1 MTFSSGPRLTGKRGE
16 PMTMATD
23 RNPQISVKTISSTPH
38 VSAIHPAWLKLI
50 EFCRVMGFGEL
61 ERVKIQDGVPTVAEV
76 VKERVKLL

>member
-1 MTFSSGPRLTGKRGE
+1 
-16 PMTMATD
+16 MATD
-23 RNPQISVKTISSTPH
+23 RNPQVPLKTDSSAAREP
-38 VSAIHPAWLKLI
+38 AIHPAWLKLI